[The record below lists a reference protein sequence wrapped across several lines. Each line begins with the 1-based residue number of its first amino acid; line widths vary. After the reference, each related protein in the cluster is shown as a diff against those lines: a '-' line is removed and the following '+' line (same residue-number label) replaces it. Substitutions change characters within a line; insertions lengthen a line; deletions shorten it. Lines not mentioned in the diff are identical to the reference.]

1 MGIRLSSP
9 SVRFAR
15 AVGFFL
21 PRPLRSGRARLCAG
35 GVDASPA
42 PSGGLRVQ
50 FEGDQVLRVHAFS
63 FARPEPVS
71 QPVRPLNLSRE
82 ATLNHT
88 QQLQRELPLL
98 CRLDGPSVVPPAIV
112 RSARTY
118 RQAVRLCRA
127 LSPRRRITLRQLA
140 EEAGL
145 PPQHVSDYLHPDD
158 RRTRRD
164 LPGDAVAA
172 FERALG
178 NTAVSQW
185 HALQA
190 HLTVLE
196 EVQAER
202 AAA

>member
-1 MGIRLSSP
+1 MGSCLSSP
-9 SVRFAR
+9 TAPARR
-15 AVGFFL
+15 AVGFFF
-21 PRPLRSGRARLCAG
+21 RSLRSGRVHHRAG

-42 PSGGLRVQ
+42 PSGGVRVQ
-50 FEGDQVLRVHAFS
+50 FEGVQALRVHAFS
-63 FARPEPVS
+63 FVRPELVS
-71 QPVRPLNLSRE
+71 QPVRPLNFSRE
-82 ATLNHT
+82 ATLIHHP
-88 QQLQRELPLL
+88 LQRELPLL

-112 RSARTY
+112 RAARTY
-118 RQAVRLCRA
+118 RQAVRLCKA
-127 LSPRRRITLRQLA
+127 LSPRSRITLRQLA

-145 PPQHVSDYLHPDD
+145 PPQHVSDYLNPDD
-158 RRTRRD
+158 GRCRRD

-190 HLTVLE
+190 RLTVLE
-196 EVQAER
+196 EMQAER